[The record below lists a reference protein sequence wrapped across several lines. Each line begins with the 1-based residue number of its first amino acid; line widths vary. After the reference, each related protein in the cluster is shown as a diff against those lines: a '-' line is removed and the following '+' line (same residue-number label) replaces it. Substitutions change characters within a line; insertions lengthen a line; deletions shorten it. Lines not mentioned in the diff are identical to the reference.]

1 MSYQTQSNV
10 DRGNLNDEVSGR
22 SHSGGNGTNREQEQN
37 RLKVLFVSPEVAPLA
52 KTGGLADVSGSL
64 PKALARLGA
73 DVRICM
79 PRYKQ
84 IEKAQYITDL
94 AVDMDGHFET
104 AVIRQTELPI
114 ADALTHD
121 PGSTGGTGTNRDH
134 MEASDPGYTGAA
146 GPGSGVSPGASL
158 GSSRQA
164 IPVYLVDNYR
174 FFYRDGLY
182 GFPDEGERYD
192 FFCKAALSMLPRINF
207 KPDVIHTNDW
217 QSALIPL
224 YLRVKHQDEP
234 FYQDIATVFTI
245 HNLQYQGHFP
255 KEILGLLG
263 LSDAFFTPEQLE
275 FYGRVNFMKAGIIW
289 ADVVNTVSPKYA
301 LEIQTADFGE
311 GLDGLLRKRGRHLYG
326 ILNGIDFH
334 EFNPATD
341 PRIAQNYSWQTPDQK
356 IANKSAL
363 QEEMRLPV
371 KNVPVVGMISRLA
384 NQKGLD
390 LVAGVI
396 NRLIEAG
403 AQFVLLGTGEDYYQR
418 LFTQLQLQHRESV
431 AVHIGFDADLAQR
444 IYAGVDLFLMPSR
457 FEPCGLS
464 QMISMR
470 YGTIPVVRATGGLE
484 DTVID
489 VNLNPQAGNGFTF
502 REYSANALWDALYRA
517 LNMYRHQPDQWR
529 QLVVRAMQA
538 NYSWEKSAARY
549 LELYRRAIT
558 DRRLTA
564 ERVG

>member
-1 MSYQTQSNV
+1 MNYHTQSDVNL
-10 DRGNLNDEVSGR
+10 DGIRNTTSRGN
-22 SHSGGNGTNREQEQN
+22 GNGANLDQGQN
-37 RLKVLFVSPEVAPLA
+37 RLKVLFVSPEVSPLA

-84 IEKAQYITDL
+84 IEKAQYVTDL

-104 AVIRQTELPI
+104 AVIRQTQLPVLPH
-114 ADALTHD
+114 A
-121 PGSTGGTGTNRDH
+121 
-134 MEASDPGYTGAA
+134 GANQPNHRA
-146 GPGSGVSPGASL
+146 V
-158 GSSRQA
+158 
-164 IPVYLVDNYR
+164 PVYLVDNYR

-192 FFCKAALSMLPRINF
+192 FFCKATLSMLPRINF

-255 KEILGLLG
+255 KEILRLLG
-263 LSDAFFTPEQLE
+263 LSDAFFTPDQLE

-311 GLDGLLRKRGRHLYG
+311 GLDGLLRKRGKHLYG

-334 EFNPATD
+334 EFDPATD
-341 PRIAQNYSWQTPDQK
+341 PRIIQNYSWEDPDK
-356 IANKSAL
+356 KVVNKNAL
-363 QEEMRLPV
+363 QEEMGLPV
-371 KNVPVVGMISRLA
+371 KNVPVVSIISRLA

-390 LVAGVI
+390 LVAGII
-396 NRLIEAG
+396 NRLIQAG

-431 AVHIGFDADLAQR
+431 AVHIGFDANLAQR
-444 IYAGVDLFLMPSR
+444 IYAGADIFLMPSR

-489 VNLNPQAGNGFTF
+489 VSLNPKAGNGFTF
-502 REYSANALWDALYRA
+502 REYSANALWEALDRA
-517 LNMYRHQPDQWR
+517 LHMYRQQPDQWR
-529 QLVVRAMQA
+529 QLMVRAMQA

-549 LELYRRAIT
+549 LDLYRHAIS